1 MLISALCNY
10 YDTLAKSGRLDKPG
24 FSRVAVRYRIL
35 LTPDGNLSAIEPCLC
50 APKKNKKGNVVYEE
64 VPVEFLMPK
73 RTEKPAIDNNIPEHR
88 TLYIFGLEVVGGK
101 FVETD
106 GARSKHN
113 SFVMKTLEFTDGMN
127 SELVQAYRAFAEKWK
142 PSENTDNPILKEIK
156 AKFNTNYFCFSL
168 FGHPETYLHDDKEL
182 IDRFLIEQADA
193 PKEDVT
199 GCCAITGEESQP
211 IARTHSVIRGI
222 KKKGS
227 SDPRLVCFD
236 KESKAYSSYGKTEA
250 YNSSISVAAAEK
262 YVDALNYLLR
272 ENAHHTLIN
281 DLTMVY
287 WADTENSEEDGAA
300 CDFFSYF
307 CLSGKSD
314 RADTD
319 NRLSAIMSK
328 LRTGTVLADDLAAD
342 GIDPSVNF
350 YVAGLTPNTSRVSVK
365 FVYRNSVGKLVG
377 NIAAHQRDLWHS
389 GLNENTQLTVWTL
402 TNELFSPK
410 ISYSERKPPYPLYAA
425 LMESI
430 LNGSRYP
437 RTLLSTVVQRC
448 KTDSDDEEKK
458 FYSVN
463 SRRVAIIKA
472 CLNRKARFMNKQ
484 EVISMALDTENNSQA
499 YVCGRI
505 FALLEYAQKKA
516 ANGDL
521 NRTIKDAYFTSA
533 CSKPSTVFP
542 RLMQLAQHHLE
553 KADNGGY
560 INKLISEAIDK
571 IEGKFPSTLSL
582 DEQGEFIIGYYQQN
596 KSIYTK
602 AE

>member
-1 MLISALCNY
+1 MLISALCSY
-10 YDTLAKSGRLDKPG
+10 YDTLAESGRLEEKG
-24 FSRVAVRYRIL
+24 FTNQDVSYMIYL
-35 LTPDGNLSAIEPCLC
+35 NPDGSVADIIDYFDEITVET
-50 APKKNKKGNVVYEE
+50 KKGTTTKKVKKKIR
-64 VPVEFLMPK
+64 VPVHPVSTSVKAYLLDYRGE
-73 RTEKPAIDNNIPEHR
+73 
-88 TLYIFGLEVVGGK
+88 YIFGYEKKKKENEIFFHKEKRDAFVEKNLEFISGIDAPVVNAYRNFLLNWEKPESIDDTFYKKVVGS
-101 FVETD
+101 TCC
-106 GARSKHN
+106 
-113 SFVMKTLEFTDGMN
+113 
-127 SELVQAYRAFAEKWK
+127 FAL
-142 PSENTDNPILKEIK
+142 N
-156 AKFNTNYFCFSL
+156 
-168 FGHPETYLHDDKEL
+168 GHPELQLQNDSEIIKRCRENIAETDV
-182 IDRFLIEQADA
+182 ADC
-193 PKEDVT
+193 EI
-199 GCCAITGEESQP
+199 GICAITGEEQP
-211 IARTHSVIRGI
+211 IARLHNKIRGI
-222 KKKGS
+222 RGGQAS
-227 SDPRLVCFD
+227 GTTLVCFNNPSD
-236 KESKAYSSYGKTEA
+236 ESYGKSQSV
-250 YNSSISVAAAEK
+250 NSSISVAAAEK

-272 ENAHHTLIN
+272 ENAHHTCI
-281 DLTMVY
+281 DELTMVY
-287 WADTENSEEDGAA
+287 WADADNSEEDGAA
-300 CDFFSYF
+300 CDLFSYF

-377 NIAAHQRDLWHS
+377 NVSAHQRDLWHS
-389 GLNENTQLTVWTL
+389 GLNENTQLSVRTL
-402 TNELFSPK
+402 TDALYSPK
-410 ISYSERKPPYPLYAA
+410 TSYSDRKPPYPLYAA

-430 LNGSRYP
+430 LNGARYP

-448 KTDSDDEEKK
+448 KTDRDLSDT
-458 FYSVN
+458 
-463 SRRVAIIKA
+463 RIALIKA

-516 ANGDL
+516 AKGEL

>member
-1 MLISALCNY
+1 MLISALCSY
-10 YDTLAKSGRLDKPG
+10 YDTLAESGRLEEKG
-24 FSRVAVRYRIL
+24 FTNQDVSYMIYL
-35 LTPDGNLSAIEPCLC
+35 NPDGSVADIDYIDEITVET
-50 APKKNKKGNVVYEE
+50 KKGTATKKVKKKIRVPVHPVSTSVKAYLLDYRGEYIFGYEKKKKGNEIFFHKEKRDAFVEKNLEFISGIDAPVVNAYRN
-64 VPVEFLMPK
+64 FLLNW
-73 RTEKPAIDNNIPEHR
+73 EKPESIDD
-88 TLYIFGLEVVGGK
+88 TFYKKVVGS
-101 FVETD
+101 TCC
-106 GARSKHN
+106 
-113 SFVMKTLEFTDGMN
+113 
-127 SELVQAYRAFAEKWK
+127 FAL
-142 PSENTDNPILKEIK
+142 N
-156 AKFNTNYFCFSL
+156 
-168 FGHPETYLHDDKEL
+168 GHPELQLQNDSEIIKRCRENIAET
-182 IDRFLIEQADA
+182 
-193 PKEDVT
+193 DV
-199 GCCAITGEESQP
+199 GDCEIGICAITGEEQP
-211 IARTHSVIRGI
+211 IARLHNKIRGI
-222 KKKGS
+222 RGGQAS
-227 SDPRLVCFD
+227 GTTLVCFNNPSD
-236 KESKAYSSYGKTEA
+236 ESYGKSQSV
-250 YNSSISVAAAEK
+250 NSSISVAAAEK

-272 ENAHHTLIN
+272 ENAHHTCID

-287 WADTENSEEDGAA
+287 WADADNSEEDGAA
-300 CDFFSYF
+300 CDLFSYF

-328 LRTGTVLADDLAAD
+328 LRMGTVLADDLAAD
-342 GIDPSVNF
+342 GIDPTVNF

-377 NIAAHQRDLWHS
+377 NIAAHQRDLRHS
-389 GLNENTQLTVWTL
+389 GLDENTQLSVRTL
-402 TNELFSPK
+402 TDALYSPK
-410 ISYSERKPPYPLYAA
+410 TSYSDRKPPYPLYAA

-430 LNGSRYP
+430 LNGARYP

-448 KTDSDDEEKK
+448 KTDRDLSDT
-458 FYSVN
+458 
-463 SRRVAIIKA
+463 RIALIKA

-516 ANGDL
+516 AKGEL

-542 RLMQLAQHHLE
+542 RLLQLAQHHLE

>member
-1 MLISALCNY
+1 MLISALCSY
-10 YDTLAKSGRLDKPG
+10 YDTLAESGRLEEKG
-24 FSRVAVRYRIL
+24 FTNQDVSYRIYL
-35 LTPDGNLSAIEPCLC
+35 NPDGSVADIIDYIDKITVET
-50 APKKNKKGNVVYEE
+50 KKGTATKKVKKKIRVPVHPVSTSVKAYLLDYRGEYIFGYEKKKKGNEIFFHKEKRDAFVEKNLEFISGIDAPVVNAYRN
-64 VPVEFLMPK
+64 FLLNW
-73 RTEKPAIDNNIPEHR
+73 EKPESIDD
-88 TLYIFGLEVVGGK
+88 TFYKKVVGS
-101 FVETD
+101 TCC
-106 GARSKHN
+106 
-113 SFVMKTLEFTDGMN
+113 
-127 SELVQAYRAFAEKWK
+127 FAL
-142 PSENTDNPILKEIK
+142 N
-156 AKFNTNYFCFSL
+156 
-168 FGHPETYLHDDKEL
+168 GHPELQLQNDSEIIKRCRENIAET
-182 IDRFLIEQADA
+182 
-193 PKEDVT
+193 DV
-199 GCCAITGEESQP
+199 GDCEIGICAITGEEQP
-211 IARTHSVIRGI
+211 IARLHNKIRGI
-222 KKKGS
+222 RGGQAS
-227 SDPRLVCFD
+227 GTTLVCFNNPSD
-236 KESKAYSSYGKTEA
+236 ESYGKSQSV
-250 YNSSISVAAAEK
+250 NSSISVAAAEK

-272 ENAHHTLIN
+272 ENAHHTCID

-287 WADTENSEEDGAA
+287 WADADNSEEDGAA

-328 LRTGTVLADDLAAD
+328 LRTGTVSPDDLAAD

-377 NIAAHQRDLWHS
+377 NIAAHQRDLRHS
-389 GLNENTQLTVWTL
+389 GLNENTQLSVRTL
-402 TNELFSPK
+402 TDALYSPK
-410 ISYSERKPPYPLYAA
+410 TSYSDRKPPYPLYAA

-430 LNGSRYP
+430 LNGARYP

-448 KTDSDDEEKK
+448 KTDRDLSDT
-458 FYSVN
+458 
-463 SRRVAIIKA
+463 RIALIKA

-516 ANGDL
+516 AKGEL

-542 RLMQLAQHHLE
+542 RLLQLAQHHLE

>member
-10 YDTLAKSGRLDKPG
+10 YDTLAESGRLEEKG
-24 FSRVAVRYRIL
+24 FTNQDVSYMIYL
-35 LTPDGNLSAIEPCLC
+35 NPDGSVADIIDYIDEITVET
-50 APKKNKKGNVVYEE
+50 KKGTTTKKVKKKIRVPVHPVSTSVKAYLLDYRGEYIFGYEKKKKGNEIFFHKEKRDAFVEKNLEFISGIDAPVVNAYRN
-64 VPVEFLMPK
+64 FLLNW
-73 RTEKPAIDNNIPEHR
+73 EKPETIDD
-88 TLYIFGLEVVGGK
+88 TFYKKVVGS
-101 FVETD
+101 TCC
-106 GARSKHN
+106 
-113 SFVMKTLEFTDGMN
+113 
-127 SELVQAYRAFAEKWK
+127 FAL
-142 PSENTDNPILKEIK
+142 N
-156 AKFNTNYFCFSL
+156 
-168 FGHPETYLHDDKEL
+168 GHPELQLQNDSEIIKRCRENITDTVVDDAE
-182 IDRFLIEQADA
+182 IG
-193 PKEDVT
+193 T
-199 GCCAITGEESQP
+199 CAITGEEAQP
-211 IARTHSVIRGI
+211 IARLHNKIRGI
-222 KKKGS
+222 KNGQPS
-227 SDPRLVCFD
+227 GTTLVCFNNPSD
-236 KESKAYSSYGKTEA
+236 ESYGKSQSV
-250 YNSSISVAAAEK
+250 NSSISVAAAEK

-272 ENAHHTLIN
+272 ENAHHTCID

-287 WADTENSEEDGAA
+287 WADADNSEEDGAA

-328 LRTGTVLADDLAAD
+328 LRTGTVLPDDLAAD

-389 GLNENTQLTVWTL
+389 GLDENRQLSVRTL
-402 TNELFSPK
+402 TDALYSPK
-410 ISYSERKPPYPLYAA
+410 TSYSDRKPPYPLYAA

-430 LNGSRYP
+430 LNGARYP
-437 RTLLSTVVQRC
+437 RALLSTVVQRC

-516 ANGDL
+516 AKGEL

-542 RLMQLAQHHLE
+542 RLLQLAQHHLE

>member
-1 MLISALCNY
+1 MLISALCSY
-10 YDTLAKSGRLDKPG
+10 YDTLAESGRLEEKG
-24 FSRVAVRYRIL
+24 FTNQDVSYMIYL
-35 LTPDGNLSAIEPCLC
+35 NPDGSVADIIDYFDEITVET
-50 APKKNKKGNVVYEE
+50 KKGTTTKKVKKKIR
-64 VPVEFLMPK
+64 VPVHPVSTSVKAYLLDYRGE
-73 RTEKPAIDNNIPEHR
+73 
-88 TLYIFGLEVVGGK
+88 YIFGYEKKKKENEIFFHKEKRDAFVEKNLEFISGIDAPVVNAYRNFLLNWEKPESIDDTFYKKVVGS
-101 FVETD
+101 TCC
-106 GARSKHN
+106 
-113 SFVMKTLEFTDGMN
+113 
-127 SELVQAYRAFAEKWK
+127 FAL
-142 PSENTDNPILKEIK
+142 N
-156 AKFNTNYFCFSL
+156 
-168 FGHPETYLHDDKEL
+168 GHPELQLQNDSEIIKRCRENIAET
-182 IDRFLIEQADA
+182 
-193 PKEDVT
+193 DVGDCEIGICT
-199 GCCAITGEESQP
+199 ITGEEQP
-211 IARTHSVIRGI
+211 IARLHNKIRGI
-222 KKKGS
+222 RGGQAS
-227 SDPRLVCFD
+227 GTTLVCFNNPSD
-236 KESKAYSSYGKTEA
+236 ESYGKSQSV
-250 YNSSISVAAAEK
+250 NSSISVAAAEK

-272 ENAHHTLIN
+272 ENAHHTCI
-281 DLTMVY
+281 DELTMVY
-287 WADTENSEEDGAA
+287 WADADNSEEDGAA
-300 CDFFSYF
+300 CDLFSYF

-328 LRTGTVLADDLAAD
+328 LRTGTVSPDDLAAD

-377 NIAAHQRDLWHS
+377 NIAAHQRDLRHS
-389 GLNENTQLTVWTL
+389 GLNENTQLSVRTL
-402 TNELFSPK
+402 TDALYSPK
-410 ISYSERKPPYPLYAA
+410 TSYSDRKPPYPLYAA

-430 LNGSRYP
+430 LNGARYP

-448 KTDSDDEEKK
+448 KTDRDLSDT
-458 FYSVN
+458 
-463 SRRVAIIKA
+463 RIALIKA

-516 ANGDL
+516 AKGEL

-542 RLMQLAQHHLE
+542 RLLQLAQHHLE

>member
-10 YDTLAKSGRLDKPG
+10 YDTLAESGRLEEKG
-24 FSRVAVRYRIL
+24 FTNQDVSYRIYL
-35 LTPDGNLSAIEPCLC
+35 NPDGSVADIIDLTVET
-50 APKKNKKGNVVYEE
+50 KKGTATKKVKKKIRVPVHPVSTSVKAYLLDYRGEYIFGYEKKKKGNEIFFHKEKRDAFVEKNLEFISGIDAPVVNAYRN
-64 VPVEFLMPK
+64 FLLNW
-73 RTEKPAIDNNIPEHR
+73 EKPESIDD
-88 TLYIFGLEVVGGK
+88 TFYKKVVGS
-101 FVETD
+101 TCC
-106 GARSKHN
+106 
-113 SFVMKTLEFTDGMN
+113 
-127 SELVQAYRAFAEKWK
+127 FAL
-142 PSENTDNPILKEIK
+142 N
-156 AKFNTNYFCFSL
+156 
-168 FGHPETYLHDDKEL
+168 GHPELQLQNDSEIIKRCRENIAET
-182 IDRFLIEQADA
+182 
-193 PKEDVT
+193 DV
-199 GCCAITGEESQP
+199 GDCEIGICAITGEEQP
-211 IARTHSVIRGI
+211 IARLHNKIRGI
-222 KKKGS
+222 RGGQAS
-227 SDPRLVCFD
+227 GTTLVCFNNPSD
-236 KESKAYSSYGKTEA
+236 ESYGKSQSV
-250 YNSSISVAAAEK
+250 NSSISVAAAEK

-272 ENAHHTLIN
+272 ENAHHTCID

-287 WADTENSEEDGAA
+287 WADADNSEEDGAA

-328 LRTGTVLADDLAAD
+328 LRTGTVLPDDLAAD

-365 FVYRNSVGKLVG
+365 FVYRNSVGKLVA

-389 GLNENTQLTVWTL
+389 GLDENRQLSVRTL
-402 TNELFSPK
+402 TDALYSPK
-410 ISYSERKPPYPLYAA
+410 TSYSDRKPPYPLYAA

-437 RTLLSTVVQRC
+437 RALLSTVVQRC
-448 KTDSDDEEKK
+448 KTDRDLSDT
-458 FYSVN
+458 
-463 SRRVAIIKA
+463 RIAIIKA

-516 ANGDL
+516 AKGEL

-542 RLMQLAQHHLE
+542 RLLQLAQHHLE

>member
-24 FSRVAVRYRIL
+24 FSHVAVRYRIL
-35 LTPDGNLSAIEPCLC
+35 LTPDGNLAAIEPCLC
-50 APKKNKKGNVVYEE
+50 VPKKNKKGNVVYEE
-64 VPVEFLMPK
+64 VPVEVLMPK

-88 TLYIFGLEVVGGK
+88 ALYIFGLEVVGGK

-106 GARSKHN
+106 GARSRHN
-113 SFVMKTLEFTDGMN
+113 SFVKKTLEFTDGMN
-127 SELVQAYRAFAEKWK
+127 SELVQAYKAFAEKWK
-142 PSENTDNPILKEIK
+142 PSENIDNSILKEIK
-156 AKFNTNYFCFSL
+156 AKFNTSYFCFSL
-168 FGHPETYLHDDKEL
+168 FGHPEIYLHDDKEL
-182 IDRFLIEQADA
+182 IDRFFIEQANA
-193 PKEDVT
+193 PKEKVT

-211 IARTHSVIRGI
+211 IARTHGVIRGI
-222 KKKGS
+222 NKKGS
-227 SDPRLVCFD
+227 SDPRLICFD

-262 YVDALNYLLR
+262 YAEALNYLLR
-272 ENAHHTLIN
+272 ENAHHTCID

-287 WADTENSEEDGAA
+287 WADTDNSEEDSAA
-300 CDFFSYF
+300 SDLFSYF
-307 CLSGKSD
+307 CLSAKSD

-328 LRTGTVLADDLAAD
+328 LRTGTVSADDLAAD
-342 GIDPSVNF
+342 GIEPSVNF

-365 FVYRNSVGKLVG
+365 FVYRNSVGKFIA

-402 TNELFSPK
+402 TNELYSPK
-410 ISYSERKPPYPLYAA
+410 TSYSDRKPPYPLYAA

-430 LNGSRYP
+430 LNGARYP
-437 RTLLSTVVQRC
+437 RALLSTVVQRC
-448 KTDSDDEEKK
+448 KTDRNISDT
-458 FYSVN
+458 
-463 SRRVAIIKA
+463 RIALIKA

-505 FALLEYAQKKA
+505 FALLEYAQKDA
-516 ANGDL
+516 ANGEL

-553 KADNGGY
+553 KAKRGGY

>member
-10 YDTLAKSGRLDKPG
+10 YDTLAKSGRLEEKG
-24 FSRVAVRYRIL
+24 FTNQDVSYMIFL
-35 LTPDGNLSAIEPCLC
+35 NPDGSVADIIDYIDEITVET
-50 APKKNKKGNVVYEE
+50 KKGTTTKKVKKKIR
-64 VPVEFLMPK
+64 VPVHPVSTSVKAYLLDYRGE
-73 RTEKPAIDNNIPEHR
+73 
-88 TLYIFGLEVVGGK
+88 YIFGYEKKKKENEIFFHKEKRDACVEKNLEFISGIDAPVVNAYRNFLLNWEKPESIDDTFYKKVVGS
-101 FVETD
+101 TCC
-106 GARSKHN
+106 
-113 SFVMKTLEFTDGMN
+113 
-127 SELVQAYRAFAEKWK
+127 FAL
-142 PSENTDNPILKEIK
+142 N
-156 AKFNTNYFCFSL
+156 
-168 FGHPETYLHDDKEL
+168 GHPELQLQNDSEIIKRCRENIAET
-182 IDRFLIEQADA
+182 
-193 PKEDVT
+193 DV
-199 GCCAITGEESQP
+199 GDCEIGICAITGEEQP
-211 IARTHSVIRGI
+211 IARLHNKIRGI
-222 KKKGS
+222 RGGQAS
-227 SDPRLVCFD
+227 GTTLVCFNNPSD
-236 KESKAYSSYGKTEA
+236 ESYGKSQSV
-250 YNSSISVAAAEK
+250 NSSISVAAAEK

-402 TNELFSPK
+402 TDELFSPK

-533 CSKPSTVFP
+533 CSNPSTVFP

>member
-1 MLISALCNY
+1 MLISALCSY
-10 YDTLAKSGRLDKPG
+10 YDTLAESGRLEEKG
-24 FSRVAVRYRIL
+24 FTNQDVSYMIYL
-35 LTPDGNLSAIEPCLC
+35 NPDGSVADIDYIDEITVET
-50 APKKNKKGNVVYEE
+50 KKGTTTKKVKKKIRVPVHPVSTSVKAYLLDYRGEYIFGYEKKKKGNEIFFHKEKRDAFVEKNLEFISGIDAPVVNAYRN
-64 VPVEFLMPK
+64 FLLNW
-73 RTEKPAIDNNIPEHR
+73 EKPESIDD
-88 TLYIFGLEVVGGK
+88 TFYKKVVGS
-101 FVETD
+101 TCC
-106 GARSKHN
+106 
-113 SFVMKTLEFTDGMN
+113 
-127 SELVQAYRAFAEKWK
+127 FAL
-142 PSENTDNPILKEIK
+142 N
-156 AKFNTNYFCFSL
+156 
-168 FGHPETYLHDDKEL
+168 GHPELQLQNDSEIIKRCRENIAET
-182 IDRFLIEQADA
+182 
-193 PKEDVT
+193 DV
-199 GCCAITGEESQP
+199 GDCEIGICAITGEEQP
-211 IARTHSVIRGI
+211 IARLHNKIRGI
-222 KKKGS
+222 RGGQAS
-227 SDPRLVCFD
+227 GTTLVCFNNPSD
-236 KESKAYSSYGKTEA
+236 ESYGKSQSV
-250 YNSSISVAAAEK
+250 NSSISVAAAEK

-272 ENAHHTLIN
+272 ENAHHTCID

-287 WADTENSEEDGAA
+287 WADADNSEEDGAA

-328 LRTGTVLADDLAAD
+328 LRTGTVSPDDLAAD

-402 TNELFSPK
+402 TNELYSPK
-410 ISYSERKPPYPLYAA
+410 TSYSDRKPPYPLYAA

-430 LNGSRYP
+430 LNGARYP
-437 RTLLSTVVQRC
+437 RALLSTVVQRC
-448 KTDSDDEEKK
+448 KTDRNISDT
-458 FYSVN
+458 
-463 SRRVAIIKA
+463 RIALIKA

-516 ANGDL
+516 AKGEL

-542 RLMQLAQHHLE
+542 RLLQLAQHHLE

>member
-10 YDTLAKSGRLDKPG
+10 YDTLAKSGRLEEKG
-24 FSRVAVRYRIL
+24 FTNQDVSYMIFL
-35 LTPDGNLSAIEPCLC
+35 NPDGSVADIIDYFDEITVET
-50 APKKNKKGNVVYEE
+50 KKGTTTKKVKKKIR
-64 VPVEFLMPK
+64 VPVHPVSTSVKAYLLDYRGE
-73 RTEKPAIDNNIPEHR
+73 
-88 TLYIFGLEVVGGK
+88 YIFGYEKKKKENEIFFHKEKRDACVEKNLEFISGIDAPVVNAYRNFLLNWEKPESIDDTFYKKVVGS
-101 FVETD
+101 TCC
-106 GARSKHN
+106 
-113 SFVMKTLEFTDGMN
+113 
-127 SELVQAYRAFAEKWK
+127 FAL
-142 PSENTDNPILKEIK
+142 N
-156 AKFNTNYFCFSL
+156 
-168 FGHPETYLHDDKEL
+168 GHPELQLQNDSEIIKRCRENIAETDVDDCE
-182 IDRFLIEQADA
+182 IGI
-193 PKEDVT
+193 
-199 GCCAITGEESQP
+199 CAITGEEQP
-211 IARTHSVIRGI
+211 IARLHNKIRGI
-222 KKKGS
+222 RGGQAS
-227 SDPRLVCFD
+227 GTTLVCFNNPSD
-236 KESKAYSSYGKTEA
+236 ESYGKSQSV
-250 YNSSISVAAAEK
+250 NSSISVAAAEK

-402 TNELFSPK
+402 TDELFSPK

-437 RTLLSTVVQRC
+437 RALLSTVVQRC

-516 ANGDL
+516 ANGEL

>member
-10 YDTLAKSGRLDKPG
+10 YDTLAKSGRLEEKG
-24 FSRVAVRYRIL
+24 FTNQDVSYMIFL
-35 LTPDGNLSAIEPCLC
+35 NPDGSVADIIDYIDEITVET
-50 APKKNKKGNVVYEE
+50 KKGTTTKKVKKKIR
-64 VPVEFLMPK
+64 VPVHPVSTSVKAYLLDYRGE
-73 RTEKPAIDNNIPEHR
+73 
-88 TLYIFGLEVVGGK
+88 YIFGYEKKKKENEIFFHKEKRDACVEKNLEFISGIDAPVVNAYRNFLLNWEKPESIDDTFYKKVVGS
-101 FVETD
+101 TCC
-106 GARSKHN
+106 
-113 SFVMKTLEFTDGMN
+113 
-127 SELVQAYRAFAEKWK
+127 FAL
-142 PSENTDNPILKEIK
+142 N
-156 AKFNTNYFCFSL
+156 
-168 FGHPETYLHDDKEL
+168 GHPELQLQNDSEIIKRCRENIAETDVDDCE
-182 IDRFLIEQADA
+182 IGI
-193 PKEDVT
+193 
-199 GCCAITGEESQP
+199 CAITGEEQP
-211 IARTHSVIRGI
+211 IARLHNKIRGI
-222 KKKGS
+222 RGGQAS
-227 SDPRLVCFD
+227 GTTLVCFNNPSD
-236 KESKAYSSYGKTEA
+236 ESYGKSQSV
-250 YNSSISVAAAEK
+250 NSSISVAAAEK

-342 GIDPSVNF
+342 GIDPLVNF

-410 ISYSERKPPYPLYAA
+410 ISPSERKPPYPLYAA

-437 RTLLSTVVQRC
+437 RALLSTVVQRC

-516 ANGDL
+516 ANGEL

-560 INKLISEAIDK
+560 INKLISDAIDK